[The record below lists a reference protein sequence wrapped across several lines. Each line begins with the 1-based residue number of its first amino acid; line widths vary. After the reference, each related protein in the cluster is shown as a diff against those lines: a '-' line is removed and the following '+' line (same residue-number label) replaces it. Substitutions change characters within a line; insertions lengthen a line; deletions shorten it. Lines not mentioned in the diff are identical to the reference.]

1 MREIKFITLK
11 SGAQRRNFYFFEC
24 SVCHNQRR
32 SVYKNKADEKI
43 CRDCRK
49 AGINENQNT
58 LFDPP
63 EGHNTNPEGIGM
75 PNNDANL
82 SGNAEK
88 QEIDFA

>member
-1 MREIKFITLK
+1 MREIKYMTLK

-63 EGHNTNPEGIGM
+63 TIEEAAKNIGQL
-75 PNNDANL
+75 ANAAL
-82 SGNAEK
+82 DS
-88 QEIDFA
+88 